1 MRKFLIYIFFA
12 NFLMFN
18 AVATNIKIDHEIKT
32 SFQCKF
38 EKIIIKNAEYNY
50 KVFTSDEIDKENLD
64 NFEIIS
70 KRPKDLV
77 INGLSP
83 FLSNSQN
90 LEVKIVNIEV
100 VLFKGFDQ
108 NKNYSESGI
117 INRKS
122 GELVHEIT
130 RDIKSETS
138 EKDITFYDCKEINK
152 NI

>member
-1 MRKFLIYIFFA
+1 MRKFFLYIIITNLISIKA
-12 NFLMFN
+12 I
-18 AVATNIKIDHEIKT
+18 ATNIKIDYEINT

-50 KVFTSDEIDKENLD
+50 KVFTSKEIDNENLD

-70 KRPKDLV
+70 KRPNDLI
-77 INGLSP
+77 INGLSS
-83 FLSNSQN
+83 FLSDPEN
-90 LEVKIVNIEV
+90 LEVKIVNTDV
-100 VLFKGFDQ
+100 VLFKGLDK

-130 RDIKSETS
+130 RDINSETT
-138 EKDITFYDCKEINK
+138 EKDISFYDCKETDK
-152 NI
+152 KV

>member
-1 MRKFLIYIFFA
+1 MRKFLLYIIIF
-12 NFLMFN
+12 NFSSIS
-18 AVATNIKIDHEIKT
+18 AIATNIKIEYEINI

-50 KVFTSDEIDKENLD
+50 KVFTSDDIDNANLE

-83 FLSNSQN
+83 FLSNSEN
-90 LEVKIVNIEV
+90 LEVKIVNTEV
-100 VLFKGFDQ
+100 VLFKGFNQ

-138 EKDITFYDCKEINK
+138 EKDISFYNCQVTNG
-152 NI
+152 NV

>member
-1 MRKFLIYIFFA
+1 MKKILLYIIIS
-12 NFLMFN
+12 NFISIN
-18 AVATNIKIDHEIKT
+18 AIATNIKIDHEINT

-50 KVFTSDEIDKENLD
+50 KVFTAEEINYENLE

-70 KRPKDLV
+70 KIPKDLA
-77 INGLSP
+77 INGLSS
-83 FLSNSQN
+83 FLSNPEN
-90 LEVKIVNIEV
+90 LEVKIVSTEV
-100 VLFKGFDQ
+100 VLFKGFDKT
-108 NKNYSESGI
+108 KNYSESGI

-130 RDIKSETS
+130 RDINTQIS
-138 EKDITFYDCKEINK
+138 EKDISFYKCKETKK

>member
-1 MRKFLIYIFFA
+1 MRNLLLYIIIS
-12 NFLMFN
+12 NFISIN
-18 AVATNIKIDHEIKT
+18 AIATNIKIDHEINT

-50 KVFTSDEIDKENLD
+50 KVFTSNEIDNENLD

-70 KRPKDLV
+70 KRPNDLI
-77 INGLSP
+77 INGLSS
-83 FLSNSQN
+83 FLSDPEN
-90 LEVKIVNIEV
+90 LEVKIVNTDV
-100 VLFKGFDQ
+100 VLFKGLDK

-130 RDIKSETS
+130 RDINSETT
-138 EKDITFYDCKEINK
+138 EKDITFYDCKETNK
-152 NI
+152 NV